1 MRWMIVPYG
10 ESQSG
15 ALFKKVRQKVASFS
29 KRCVKSDAPFPNGK
43 FFDKKGVPQSGAL
56 FKKVRQKVASFF
68 KKGDESDTP
77 VDRGFSVGAA

>member
-15 ALFKKVRQKVASFS
+15 ALFKKVS
-29 KRCVKSDAPFPNGK
+29 
-43 FFDKKGVPQSGAL
+43 
-56 FKKVRQKVASFF
+56 QKVASFF

-77 VDRGFSVGAA
+77 VDRGFPVGAA

>member
-15 ALFKKVRQKVASFS
+15 ALFQMVRQKVASF
-29 KRCVKSDAPFPNGK
+29 
-43 FFDKKGVPQSGAL
+43 L
-56 FKKVRQKVASFF
+56 

-77 VDRGFSVGAA
+77 VDRGFPVGAA

>member
-15 ALFKKVRQKVASFS
+15 ALFKKV
-29 KRCVKSDAPFPNGK
+29 G
-43 FFDKKGVPQSGAL
+43 
-56 FKKVRQKVASFF
+56 QKVASFF

-77 VDRGFSVGAA
+77 VDSVFLVGAA

>member
-15 ALFKKVRQKVASFS
+15 ALFQKVSH
-29 KRCVKSDAPFPNGK
+29 
-43 FFDKKGVPQSGAL
+43 
-56 FKKVRQKVASFF
+56 KVASFF

-77 VDRGFSVGAA
+77 VDRGFPVGRHKKYFLEGAPTYSCEYRLLAVDFTKCR